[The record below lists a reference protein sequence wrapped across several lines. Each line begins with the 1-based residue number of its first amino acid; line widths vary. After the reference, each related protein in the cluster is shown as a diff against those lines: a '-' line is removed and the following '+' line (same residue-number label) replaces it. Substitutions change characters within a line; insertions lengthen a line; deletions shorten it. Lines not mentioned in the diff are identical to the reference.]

1 MLLEV
6 TCLVIY
12 NKESHFDLT
21 DQKMEENDLLY
32 KILSTDEMVYEMDH
46 IWTADMKSSEAMIFA
61 MIFTWYCQL
70 FRLCGS
76 TCVEEHHNCRSH
88 LPLFRF
94 YEKQTNYNVKI

>member
-46 IWTADMKSSEAMIFA
+46 I
-61 MIFTWYCQL
+61 
-70 FRLCGS
+70 
-76 TCVEEHHNCRSH
+76 
-88 LPLFRF
+88 
-94 YEKQTNYNVKI
+94 